1 MDNKLKI
8 LLDKIQI
15 EEEYIPLFETATLKK
30 IVVNRNQKEWV
41 VFITLK
47 DYLPID
53 VYLSLEEKKHNLTDQ
68 KVTFCYEVLGNKV
81 LKKF

>member
-30 IVVNRNQKEWV
+30 IV
-41 VFITLK
+41 I
-47 DYLPID
+47 
-53 VYLSLEEKKHNLTDQ
+53 KKSGL
-68 KVTFCYEVLGNKV
+68 FL
-81 LKKF
+81 LL

>member
-53 VYLSLEEKKHNLTDQ
+53 VYLSLEREISKCTRRKRWHAPFKSQ
-68 KVTFCYEVLGNKV
+68 Q
-81 LKKF
+81 